1 MKKKG
6 FTLSELMIAVLILS
20 VGLLAILGLYIS
32 LTSSIQKARQLTIAA
47 KDAGSI
53 FEQIQGLTLPT
64 IKNNKENSTYWN
76 SLIDKS
82 LTQETIS
89 VSNNNS
95 TDTTWDNDP
104 LELEVTVSWKDKGQ
118 NRQIN
123 LSSKFTDF

>member
-1 MKKKG
+1 MIKKG
-6 FTLSELMIAVLILS
+6 FTLSELMIAALILT
-20 VGLLAILGLYIS
+20 VGLMAILGLYIS

-95 TDTTWDNDP
+95 
-104 LELEVTVSWKDKGQ
+104 
-118 NRQIN
+118 I
-123 LSSKFTDF
+123 